1 MAKDKSAP
9 RLVSPAAHARLRA
22 ATERRPVLALMGEF
36 SAGKST
42 LLNMLVGQSVLPTQV
57 TATKLP
63 PVWLRHGSAAP
74 YWLDRQGR
82 RHPIALDALGK
93 VPLHEARFIRVY
105 CEAEVLESCDLLDTP
120 GLSDPNLPMNL
131 WQSVL
136 GLVQG
141 ILWCTHAGQPWR
153 ESERA
158 AFEGLPERLRRHS
171 LLLVTRADKI
181 TSESDR
187 QKIDARL
194 EREAGG
200 LFKDRLFLSLTQALS
215 ALEGEGNPELWA
227 QSGAERLVE
236 DLAETIAA
244 LGEAR
249 QALLPRY
256 RIDRSAEAPVLPRRV
271 RPAGHAEAEEAAPDY
286 GSSGP
291 SAEVIPLR
299 APRSE
304 GESPAAPTAP
314 AASGGGGSVLVL
326 HNRVAPPPE
335 APAPAA
341 EVAEAA
347 PVAEADTLAPAA
359 AALLSELIA
368 AQGEAA
374 APDMAPAE
382 PSTAPAPALGPISA
396 RWQAVLATRTVTSLE
411 DVLAAIGAFAEALDA
426 EGLGQDSAPA
436 APDAD
441 SPRGPGRRRRNSP

>member
-1 MAKDKSAP
+1 MAKDRTAP
-9 RLVSPAAHARLRA
+9 RLVNPVSHARLKA
-22 ATERRPVLALMGEF
+22 AAERRPVLALMGEF

-63 PVWLRHGSAAP
+63 PVWLRHGTGAP

-82 RHPIALDALGK
+82 RHPIALEALSK
-93 VPLHEARFIRVY
+93 VPLQEARFIRIY

-120 GLSDPNLPMNL
+120 GISDPNLPMTL
-131 WQSVL
+131 WHSVL
-136 GLVQG
+136 GLAQG
-141 ILWCTHAGQPWR
+141 VLWCTHAGQPWR

-187 QKIDARL
+187 QKVDARL
-194 EREAGG
+194 AREAGD

-244 LGEAR
+244 LGESR
-249 QALLPRY
+249 QALLARY
-256 RIDRSAEAPVLPRRV
+256 RIDRSAEPQVAPRRV
-271 RPAGHAEAEEAAPDY
+271 RPAGHHEDEAAPN
-286 GSSGP
+286 SGP

-299 APRSE
+299 APRGE
-304 GESPAAPTAP
+304 GENSAAP
-314 AASGGGGSVLVL
+314 ASPGGGSVLVL
-326 HNRVAPPPE
+326 HNRVSAPAEAPPTAAETTEAAKPE
-335 APAPAA
+335 AAA
-341 EVAEAA
+341 
-347 PVAEADTLAPAA
+347 LAPEA

-368 AQGEAA
+368 AQSTPPEAAPEAA
-374 APDMAPAE
+374 APE
-382 PSTAPAPALGPISA
+382 APAPTAGPISA
-396 RWQAVLATRTVTSLE
+396 RWQAILAAAPITSVE
-411 DVLAAIGAFAEALDA
+411 DVVAAITAFAAALDA
-426 EGLGQDSAPA
+426 ERMDQA
-436 APDAD
+436 APESQSDAE
-441 SPRGPGRRRRNSP
+441 GPGGPGQRRRNST